1 MLKDTLRNGQ
11 DKIWKNH
18 EIYGWLIIPTAPSP
32 QFGTMIPES
41 MVGLLCGKPGMPIIR
56 AAELVEDF
64 VGFCYINLKRKI
76 QVRNRKIRQLLI

>member
-1 MLKDTLRNGQ
+1 MDRTKFGRIMKYMGGLLSQ
-11 DKIWKNH
+11 
-18 EIYGWLIIPTAPSP
+18 LPLSP

-76 QVRNRKIRQLLI
+76 QIRNRKIRRLLI